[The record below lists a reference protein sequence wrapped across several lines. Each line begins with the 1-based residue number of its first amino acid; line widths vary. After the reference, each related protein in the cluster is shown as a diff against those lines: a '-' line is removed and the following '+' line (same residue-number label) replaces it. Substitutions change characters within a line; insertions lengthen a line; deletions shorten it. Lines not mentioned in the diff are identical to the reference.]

1 MKNVKYMQTEEKPLL
16 TSFESEQFDT
26 IMDKLISILL
36 LFLTIVGIPYTVYL
50 LLELIL
56 IYL

>member
-1 MKNVKYMQTEEKPLL
+1 MQTEEKPLL

>member
-16 TSFESEQFDT
+16 TSCESEQFDT

-56 IYL
+56 IHL